1 MTGSG
6 SSDELKRLHP
16 SGQATPSGRS
26 KAVRTGGAT
35 RFGGS
40 GHDSS
45 SALSSSSTFSN
56 LSSSSPSSAN
66 LMRFVLMSEVGSSAG
81 ERSHEIF
88 YEYKSNRMIKK
99 TKSIH
104 KILLVII
111 PACLREDQYCL

>member
-1 MTGSG
+1 MNNVTERITALYLSLLTMTGSG

-40 GHDSS
+40 GHASS

-56 LSSSSPSSAN
+56 LSSPSSPSSAN

-88 YEYKSNRMIKK
+88 YEYKTNRMIKQNK
-99 TKSIH
+99 KYS
-104 KILLVII
+104 
-111 PACLREDQYCL
+111 